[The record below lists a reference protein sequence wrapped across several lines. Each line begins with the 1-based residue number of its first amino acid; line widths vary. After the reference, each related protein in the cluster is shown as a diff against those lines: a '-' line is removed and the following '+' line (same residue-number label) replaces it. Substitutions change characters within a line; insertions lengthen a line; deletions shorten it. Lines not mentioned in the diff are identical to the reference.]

1 MSFHEASDW
10 GNKADC
16 ILPALVEPPHIDRR
30 AGSSSFCSSAACFRP
45 DVPLIPDVSLTC
57 GGRRVCIRRSWYT
70 YFVGRHTRVRR
81 PPKDGGMFE
90 RRGRQGENDSLPMI
104 IMQVVRDRYTG

>member
-1 MSFHEASDW
+1 MTGEQDRLLFVPL
-10 GNKADC
+10 
-16 ILPALVEPPHIDRR
+16 LPA
-30 AGSSSFCSSAACFRP
+30 FRP

-70 YFVGRHTRVRR
+70 CFVGRHTRVRR

-104 IMQVVRDRYTG
+104 IMQVVRDRNTSRIKQQNE